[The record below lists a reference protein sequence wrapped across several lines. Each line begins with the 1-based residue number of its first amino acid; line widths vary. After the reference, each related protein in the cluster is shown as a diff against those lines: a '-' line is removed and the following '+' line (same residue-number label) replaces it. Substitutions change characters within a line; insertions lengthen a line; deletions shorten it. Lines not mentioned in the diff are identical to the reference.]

1 MTKFVF
7 LINTGAYRIWDGS
20 ANATPND
27 FIYFEIKVSNVMN
40 MAQAAIALFFCFAL
54 TIHFG
59 ISKCMVLMW
68 LKWVIYVESLLRNG
82 SRNG

>member
-7 LINTGAYRIWDGS
+7 RINTGACRIRDGS

-27 FIYFEIKVSNVMN
+27 FIYFEKIVSNVMS
-40 MAQAAIALFFCFAL
+40 MAQAAIALFWRFDL
-54 TIHFG
+54 TIHFW

-68 LKWVIYVESLLRNG
+68 LKWIIYVESLLRNG